1 MKNPP
6 PVDMR
11 GSILYHCGPV
21 MLQQGE
27 GWVVKAAGPTTSS
40 REEPYQA
47 TIIEKYG
54 VRAVI
59 GKGGMGK
66 KTLAALEKSGAVYL
80 NAIGG
85 AAQFYARAITKVD
98 DVSWLE
104 FGTPEA
110 MWHLEV
116 EDFPAIVTMDAH
128 GNSLH
133 QDIEQESGAHLATI
147 GG

>member
-1 MKNPP
+1 
-6 PVDMR
+6 MR
-11 GSILYHCGPV
+11 A
-21 MLQQGE
+21 E
-27 GWVVKAAGPTTSS
+27 
-40 REEPYQA
+40 
-47 TIIEKYG
+47 
-54 VRAVI
+54 I
-59 GKGGMGK
+59 GKGGMGA
-66 KTLAALEKSGAVYL
+66 KTLAALQEHGAVYL

-85 AAQFYARAITKVD
+85 AAQFYARAVKQVD
-98 DVSWLE
+98 EVSLLE

-133 QDIEQESGAHLATI
+133 KDVERNSGAHLATI